1 MTEVEILDGKVVREL
16 LFDGTGNWLFTKTEM
31 SYAALPAVVKQALDA
46 SEYAGYRVDDVD
58 HYVTSA
64 EEYYRLELESVMGD
78 VKVKITAT
86 GELSPMEQNPAG
98 PGNNAG
104 GILTDKIKEFI
115 TQKYAGARI
124 IESDMEKGMT
134 EVEIFHEGR
143 EKDVYFNGAQDW
155 VRTEWGVRVNELPA
169 AALDVIRKTYA
180 DYRIDDADY
189 VETRTESYYL
199 VELERGENEVNLRIL
214 PNGTIL

>member
-1 MTEVEILDGKVVREL
+1 
-16 LFDGTGNWLFTKTEM
+16 
-31 SYAALPAVVKQALDA
+31 
-46 SEYAGYRVDDVD
+46 
-58 HYVTSA
+58 
-64 EEYYRLELESVMGD
+64 MGD

-169 AALDVIRKTYA
+169 AVLDVIRKTYA

-199 VELERGENEVNLRIL
+199 VELERGESEVDLRIL

>member
-1 MTEVEILDGKVVREL
+1 
-16 LFDGTGNWLFTKTEM
+16 
-31 SYAALPAVVKQALDA
+31 
-46 SEYAGYRVDDVD
+46 
-58 HYVTSA
+58 
-64 EEYYRLELESVMGD
+64 MGD
-78 VKVKITAT
+78 VKINITAT

-104 GILTDKIKEFI
+104 GMLTDKIKEFI

-134 EVEIFHEGR
+134 EVDIFHEGR

-169 AALDVIRKTYA
+169 AVLDVIRKTYA

-199 VELERGENEVNLRIL
+199 VELERGESEVNLRIL